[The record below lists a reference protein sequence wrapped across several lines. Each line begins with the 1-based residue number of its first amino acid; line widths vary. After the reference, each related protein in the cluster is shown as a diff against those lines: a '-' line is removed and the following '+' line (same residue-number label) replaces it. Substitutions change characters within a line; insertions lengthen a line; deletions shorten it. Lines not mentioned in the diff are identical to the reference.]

1 MLTMKKSLAEIYD
14 EIVEMG
20 YYASMETYA
29 EMTPFEL
36 YRFYLKAKKAHKL
49 VNELDTMVEVA
60 KGRDGANTEVV
71 KG

>member
-1 MLTMKKSLAEIYD
+1 MFTMKKSLAEIYD

-36 YRFYLKAKKAHKL
+36 YRFYLKAKKACKL

-60 KGRDGANTEVV
+60 KGRDSANTET
-71 KG
+71 